1 MKFNDIINA
10 VATIIS
16 SICTEV
22 TTYIAY
28 KIYKKDNDDDHENS
42 E

>member
-1 MKFNDIINA
+1 MKINNLIDV

-16 SICTEV
+16 SICTVV

-28 KIYKKDNDDDHENS
+28 KIYKRDNDDDNKKAK
-42 E
+42 